1 MGPVVPSAGV
11 PVRFRSRR
19 RMALN
24 GAAVWL
30 VSLVGLRAVVVQ
42 PESCGDASLDHRR
55 AAAQR
60 AVDWLV
66 VNQRPDGTWLYRYDR
81 DTGTDLGGYNVVRH
95 AGVTMSLEQAAA
107 AGLDGAAIAA
117 ERGLAWVDHNLYDG
131 PGFRALAQ
139 DGSAIRVG
147 ATGLLIAALV
157 ERRDR
162 TGSTDRDELLHD
174 LGAFLETVVNER
186 GQVLGEWD
194 PVTGEPVPE
203 SWNQFF
209 TGEVMWALAL
219 LHREFPDAGYDATV
233 LRIADYLT
241 TERDDVE
248 GWWPDVPDHWAAYGF
263 AAMTEWPGGA
273 PLTAEHLAFIR
284 KQMGFQSMQIR
295 WESQRTGGWWSHH
308 TRGRHALG
316 AGVGTVGEALD
327 HWLIVA
333 ARVPALNRH
342 VDALHERAA
351 CTAGVLINRQ
361 AISDA
366 AEEHGAWFQFGVT
379 QMDDQQHA
387 LSALLYAGPTLG
399 DAAAAERSD
408 PATPAGGF
416 GTAAATQGDETDET
430 DETAEAG
437 EERP

>member
-1 MGPVVPSAGV
+1 
-11 PVRFRSRR
+11 
-19 RMALN
+19 
-24 GAAVWL
+24 
-30 VSLVGLRAVVVQ
+30 
-42 PESCGDASLDHRR
+42 
-55 AAAQR
+55 
-60 AVDWLV
+60 
-66 VNQRPDGTWLYRYDR
+66 
-81 DTGTDLGGYNVVRH
+81 
-95 AGVTMSLEQAAA
+95 
-107 AGLDGAAIAA
+107 
-117 ERGLAWVDHNLYDG
+117 
-131 PGFRALAQ
+131 
-139 DGSAIRVG
+139 
-147 ATGLLIAALV
+147 
-157 ERRDR
+157 
-162 TGSTDRDELLHD
+162 
-174 LGAFLETVVNER
+174 
-186 GQVLGEWD
+186 
-194 PVTGEPVPE
+194 
-203 SWNQFF
+203 
-209 TGEVMWALAL
+209 
-219 LHREFPDAGYDATV
+219 
-233 LRIADYLT
+233 
-241 TERDDVE
+241 
-248 GWWPDVPDHWAAYGF
+248 
-263 AAMTEWPGGA
+263 MTEWPGGA

-333 ARVPALNRH
+333 TRVPALNRH

-416 GTAAATQGDETDET
+416 GTAAPLRATRRTRRTRQPKRARSGHERDRRRIGDRGNRRRCPAAVAAASLDDRASDRRQCLRRRGGRSAAAAAARRTRHQPSDDQIAAGMLVVLWAVWQFFTWDPDEAPGAVVGGLVPGFFPLLFT
-430 DETAEAG
+430 PPLGVLLLAAG
-437 EERP
+437 ADHGMALPIAGALVVAALLAARRSRSATGRYGGDRVDRSSAASP